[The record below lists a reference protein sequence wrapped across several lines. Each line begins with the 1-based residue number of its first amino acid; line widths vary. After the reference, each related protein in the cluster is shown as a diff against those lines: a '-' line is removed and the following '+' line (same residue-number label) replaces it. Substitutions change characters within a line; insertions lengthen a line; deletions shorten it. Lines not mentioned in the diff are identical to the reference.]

1 MSLFE
6 PITLPNGNIIPN
18 RIAKAAMEENMADA
32 NNAPSDALFNLYKA
46 WGQGGTGLIITGNV
60 MVDYRGMTS
69 PGGVVLEEDSE
80 LDKFKHWA
88 TTAKTGGSTVWMQI
102 NHPGRQMPAN
112 LGQTA
117 IAPSAIPMNLGK
129 LSKNFAPVREMS
141 DSDISDMI
149 ERFARTASLAE
160 QAGFDGVQIHAAH
173 GYLISQFL
181 SPLSNQ
187 RNDRWGGSI
196 ENRARLLIEVIRAVN
211 ACVGDTFAISVKL
224 NSADFQRGGFSPEEA
239 AAVISML
246 NSERV
251 DLVELSGGSYEA
263 PAMQGDARD
272 GRTLDR
278 EAFFLTFAQDIAQ
291 HANMPIMVTG
301 GIRRLEVANKV
312 LESGIDMV
320 GIASALAIVTDL
332 PKQWKEGEH
341 ISPRF
346 PAFHWRQKTLAALAY
361 MAIVK
366 YQLRRIARG
375 KGSRP
380 NVAPWW
386 AFIVQQ
392 VILLRRAQRYQ
403 RWAKQRLKG

>member
-6 PITLPNGNIIPN
+6 PLTLPNGRVIAN
-18 RIAKAAMEENMADA
+18 RIAKAAMEENMADP

-46 WGQGGTGLIITGNV
+46 WGQGGSGLIITGNV
-60 MVDYRGMTS
+60 MIDYRGMTS
-69 PGGVVLEEDSE
+69 PGGVVLEDDSE

-88 TTAKTGGSTVWMQI
+88 KTAKAAGSTMWMQI

-117 IAPSAIPMNLGK
+117 IAPSALPLDLGK
-129 LSKNFAPVREMS
+129 LTKNFAPIREMAE
-141 DSDISDMI
+141 SDIQDI
-149 ERFARTASLAE
+149 IQRFARTASLAE
-160 QAGFDGVQIHAAH
+160 QSGFDGVQIHAAH

-187 RNDRWGGSI
+187 RHDQWGGSL

-211 ACVGDTFAISVKL
+211 AVVSPTFAISVKL

-239 AAVISML
+239 AAVITML

-272 GRTLDR
+272 GRTLER
-278 EAFFLTFAQDIAQ
+278 EAFFLTFAKDIAR
-291 HANMPIMVTG
+291 HATMPIMVTG
-301 GIRRLEVANKV
+301 GIRRLGVANKV
-312 LESGIDMV
+312 LDSGIDMV
-320 GIASALAIVTDL
+320 GIASALAITTDL
-332 PKQWKEGEH
+332 PNRWKKGEK
-341 ISPRF
+341 ISPSF
-346 PAFHWRQKTLAALAY
+346 PAFHWRQKTLAALAH

-366 YQLRRIARG
+366 YQLRRIANG
-375 KGSRP
+375 KTSQP

-386 AFIVQQ
+386 AFLVQQ
-392 VILLRRAQRYQ
+392 VILLRRAKRYQ
-403 RWAKQRLKG
+403 VWAQQRLTG